1 MHAIAS
7 SEFCTHQ
14 ILNLLK
20 TKNIMENTIKWVVDP
35 AHSEILF
42 KVKHLMITNVK
53 GEFRKFNVEAETQG
67 NDFSTAKVKT
77 TIDASSIFTNEENR
91 DNHLK
96 SADFFDVENHKELVF
111 ESTSIN
117 GGGDDFEMKGM
128 LTIRGVKKEVKV
140 DVDFGGLMTDPYG
153 NEKAGFSIEAKINRK
168 DFGLNWNAA
177 LEAGGVLVGEEV
189 KIMAEIQL
197 VKQS

>member
-1 MHAIAS
+1 
-7 SEFCTHQ
+7 
-14 ILNLLK
+14 
-20 TKNIMENTIKWVVDP
+20 MENTTKWVVDP
-35 AHSEILF
+35 SHSEILF

-53 GEFRKFNVEAETQG
+53 GEFRNFNVSVETQG

-77 TIDASSIFTNEENR
+77 IIDASSIFTNEEKR
-91 DNHLK
+91 DGHLK
-96 SADFFDVENHKELVF
+96 SADFFDVDNHKELIF
-111 ESTSIN
+111 ESTSLKRE
-117 GGGDDFEMKGM
+117 DDDEFKMKGL
-128 LTIRGVKKEVKV
+128 LTIRGVQKEVKV

-168 DFGLNWNAA
+168 DWGLNWNAA

-197 VKQS
+197 VKQA

>member
-1 MHAIAS
+1 
-7 SEFCTHQ
+7 
-14 ILNLLK
+14 
-20 TKNIMENTIKWVVDP
+20 MENTTKWVVDP
-35 AHSEILF
+35 SHSEILF

-53 GEFRKFNVEAETQG
+53 GEFRNFNVSVETQG

-77 TIDASSIFTNEENR
+77 TIDASSIFTNEEKR
-91 DNHLK
+91 DGHLK
-96 SADFFDVENHKELVF
+96 SADFFDVDNHKELIF
-111 ESTSIN
+111 ESTSLKRE
-117 GGGDDFEMKGM
+117 DDDEFKMKGL
-128 LTIRGVKKEVKV
+128 LTIRGVQKEVKV

-168 DFGLNWNAA
+168 DWGLNWNAA

-197 VKQS
+197 VKQA